1 MCTEE
6 RGSPAPAPVSPDVTR
21 SIDGLARY
29 LAVHYIGSVAS
40 GAISEQA
47 FFVLAVLADGPCHGY
62 GIVREVSELSEGR
75 VHLKI
80 GGLYGMLDRLVGE
93 ELIELDRE
101 EVTDG
106 RLRRY
111 YRLTGGGLE
120 VLDAE
125 TDRMEAIASVA
136 RARLD
141 RARPERARPARPSSR
156 ISPRVLGDGAAS

>member
-1 MCTEE
+1 
-6 RGSPAPAPVSPDVTR
+6 
-21 SIDGLARY
+21 
-29 LAVHYIGSVAS
+29 VAS

-80 GGLYGMLDRLVGE
+80 GGLYGMLDRLAGE

-111 YRLTGGGLE
+111 YRLTPAGRSRLA
-120 VLDAE
+120 AE
-125 TDRMEAIASVA
+125 T
-136 RARLD
+136 ARL
-141 RARPERARPARPSSR
+141 RAN
-156 ISPRVLGDGAAS
+156 AAVAAKRLRLAGN

>member
-1 MCTEE
+1 
-6 RGSPAPAPVSPDVTR
+6 
-21 SIDGLARY
+21 
-29 LAVHYIGSVAS
+29 VAS

-80 GGLYGMLDRLVGE
+80 GGLYGMLERLVSE

-111 YRLTGGGLE
+111 YRLTRGGLE
-120 VLDAE
+120 ILDAE

-141 RARPERARPARPSSR
+141 QARQSRP
-156 ISPRVLGDGAAS
+156 SPRVSPRVIGDGAAS